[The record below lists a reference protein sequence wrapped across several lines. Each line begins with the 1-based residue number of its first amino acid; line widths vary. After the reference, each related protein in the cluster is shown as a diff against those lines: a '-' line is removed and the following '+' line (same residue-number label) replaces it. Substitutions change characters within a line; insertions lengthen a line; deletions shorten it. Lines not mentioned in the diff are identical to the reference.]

1 MVVNQK
7 KSNTDD
13 FKLDNQKFLIQAT
26 IATLMI
32 NLFHKIV
39 REIPGSFTLPGILA
53 VVGLVSMLIIVGF
66 LSLSIILLIL
76 KRKLGSYVAIIP
88 GIWAILQ
95 CLVMHV
101 ILGYP
106 DLNGVWWYPMFPFLQ
121 GVLIIYFSSRLWH
134 RDYIF
139 KDV

>member
-1 MVVNQK
+1 MVGKQN
-7 KSNTDD
+7 KSDVDD
-13 FKLDNQKFLIQAT
+13 FKLDNQKFFIQAA

-39 REIPGSFTLPGILA
+39 REIPASFTLPGMFA
-53 VVGLVSMLIIVGF
+53 VVGLVSMLIIVGL
-66 LSLSIILLIL
+66 LSLSIILLIFR
-76 KRKLGSYVAIIP
+76 RKLGSYIAIIP

-95 CLVMHV
+95 CIIMHV

-106 DLNGVWWYPMFPFLQ
+106 DLNGVWWYPIFPSLQ
-121 GVLIIYFSSRLWH
+121 GVLIIYFSSRLWR

-139 KDV
+139 KGI